1 VTNAWQLPKAGTPV
15 IQVDIE
21 PDELGRNYPNAVAVH
36 GDAKVAVQKL
46 IDAAEAQPPRQQW
59 LARVQ
64 GFVRDFWAESE
75 PLKVSDE
82 VPIRPERLCKEL
94 EQWLPADATVVCDTF
109 HAAIW
114 TAQMVRL
121 RAGQGYVRCAGSLGW
136 GLPGTIG
143 VKAAWPDKPVVGFT
157 GDAGFY
163 YHVGELETAVRN
175 GINPVI
181 VVNNNYSGGVGET
194 SPFEHSVSLAKV
206 AQDFGCF
213 GARVEKPA
221 DIRGALDAALAAGKP
236 AVVEVVSDPSVRAK
250 RAWAPAETDH

>member
-1 VTNAWQLPKAGTPV
+1 
-15 IQVDIE
+15 
-21 PDELGRNYPNAVAVH
+21 VH
-36 GDAKVAVQKL
+36 GDATVAVQKL

-75 PLKVSDE
+75 PLKASDA

-94 EQWLPADATVVCDTF
+94 NEWLPVDATLVCDTF

-121 RAGQGYVRCAGSLGW
+121 KAGQGYVRCAGSLGW

-143 VKAAWPDKPVVGFT
+143 VKAAMPDKPIIGFV

-213 GARVEKPA
+213 GVRVEKPD
-221 DIRGALDAALAAGKP
+221 DIRGALDAALVAGKP